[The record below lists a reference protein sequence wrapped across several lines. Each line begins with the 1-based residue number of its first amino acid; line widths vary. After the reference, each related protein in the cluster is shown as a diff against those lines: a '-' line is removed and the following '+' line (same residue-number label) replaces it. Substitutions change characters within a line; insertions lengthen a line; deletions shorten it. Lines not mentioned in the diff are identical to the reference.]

1 MNHRNSLTLELEI
14 NPKLPALTVENI
26 QKYSTL
32 KISGIKLYNESKTV
46 LDGQIIHATYD
57 YNETIDG
64 KQANLTFEI
73 VFSHKKLPSCIIKA
87 VKNLTIMTKANN
99 NLPFMFYT

>member
-1 MNHRNSLTLELEI
+1 VNHRNSLALELEI

-26 QKYSTL
+26 QKYSIL
-32 KISGIKLYNESKTV
+32 KIIGIKLYNESKTV
-46 LDGQIIHATYD
+46 FDGQIIQATYD

-73 VFSHKKLPSCIIKA
+73 AFSQKGLPSCIIKA
-87 VKNLTIMTKANN
+87 AKNLTILTKAKN